1 MNQHVL
7 RWSTIAAAVLLCVI
21 ASGCRTA
28 STSGFAPSNKA
39 IRVNRPMF
47 DLHATRLT
55 DSSAQFRFVTASTLR
70 ADDNTIR
77 YLDLALRTSNL
88 PADSLLIFPTIARD
102 ESPNSPLYIIGEAL
116 WESPQL
122 RTSSTVRADIS
133 VVTASDHIVFTQDVE
148 VLDPVALD
156 LYPSVRASNDTTIMF
171 GCLARR
177 VFVPRGE
184 YLPSSEVF
192 RVRVSDEQGQLIWS
206 SDEDMAFLSLV
217 SLVQPQTSGRLHV
230 YEMPWNGVATNGRRI
245 KPGTYTADLTIPSRP
260 LEYGTRITFAWPLR

>member
-7 RWSTIAAAVLLCVI
+7 RWSTIAAMVLLCVI

-28 STSGFAPSNKA
+28 STSGFAPTKKA

-55 DSSAQFRFVTASTLR
+55 DSSAQFRFVTTSTLR

-77 YLDLALRTSNL
+77 YVDLALRTSNFT
-88 PADSLLIFPTIARD
+88 ADSLLIFPTIARD

-122 RTSSTVRADIS
+122 RTSTTVQADIS
-133 VVTASDHIVFTQDVE
+133 VVTASDHIVFAQDVE
-148 VLDPVALD
+148 VRDPIALD
-156 LYPSVRASNDTTIMF
+156 LYPSIQASNDTTITF

-192 RVRVSDEQGQLIWS
+192 RVRVSDEQGQLVWS
-206 SDEDMAFLSLV
+206 SDEGMAFLALV

-230 YEMPWNGVATNGRRI
+230 YEMPWNGVATNGQRI

-260 LEYGTRITFAWPLR
+260 LEYGTRITFKWPLR